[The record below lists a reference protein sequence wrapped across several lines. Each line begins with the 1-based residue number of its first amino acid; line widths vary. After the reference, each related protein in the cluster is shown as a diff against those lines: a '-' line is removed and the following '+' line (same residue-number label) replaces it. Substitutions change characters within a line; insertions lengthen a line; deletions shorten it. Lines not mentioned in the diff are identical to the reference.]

1 MKGSILGSRALRAA
15 CACALALGIAP
26 AAAWGVAGEQ
36 AASDVE
42 ALQEA
47 VEDISQEGDEVTSE
61 KGEPTPNNDA
71 DSDPPDEQKP
81 DEGAD
86 TA

>member
-1 MKGSILGSRALRAA
+1 MKRSILGSRALRVA

-26 AAAWGVAGEQ
+26 AAAWGAASEEQ
-36 AASDVE
+36 PASDVE

-47 VEDISQEGDEVTSE
+47 VEDISQEGDEVTPE

-71 DSDPPDEQKP
+71 DSDRADEQAT
-81 DEGAD
+81 G
-86 TA
+86 